1 MAPGDDPTG
10 PQREWSMPEW
20 SIRQL
25 TAATGTTSR
34 TLRHYQQVGLLR
46 PHPVGHAEM
55 RFYDAEAVLRLQ
67 RILLL
72 RELGM
77 AQAEIREV
85 LVAEP
90 ADHARPCVPTCAV
103 SRTSGSAWRG

>member
-10 PQREWSMPEW
+10 PQREWSMSEW

-34 TLRHYQQVGLLR
+34 T
-46 PHPVGHAEM
+46 
-55 RFYDAEAVLRLQ
+55 LRLQ

-85 LVAEP
+85 LDAEP
-90 ADHARPCVPTCAV
+90 ADHARPCVPTCAA